1 MYSKI
6 CLTKKNTSLG
16 FVIEFQQKHIEALD
30 CNIHQKTSEK
40 NITKIFE
47 KIRKELASICSLQI
61 MHLEAI
67 SVQKAKCEV
76 LIPDNCNFKH
86 QRFEKY

>member
-47 KIRKELASICSLQI
+47 K
-61 MHLEAI
+61 
-67 SVQKAKCEV
+67 
-76 LIPDNCNFKH
+76 N
-86 QRFEKY
+86 